1 MKRMAIG
8 TCSLVLIGIVAVVVH
23 VLVLGAVADSENGR
37 SPFSAV
43 PLQDGRNV
51 GMLAPGEGRWYRLA
65 SGGADGAFQRQM
77 DLTLFFTPDNGHRI
91 HHVNFQIFPADQIS
105 RWYLGDTSQMQNMG
119 AGGIV
124 SRDGNPMT
132 GERLWSGWVVDN
144 DTYYVQV
151 FNGADATIDYWLFT
165 DNVIGAELGESSPP
179 PPAHDVPAGVDP
191 NHPLTLAPDLE
202 KGQLEAGQETW
213 YTLVYDDFDDDSFEP
228 HTLTLIFTPEDGH
241 RIHQV
246 GFEIFPLGQLH
257 IWQRGDMDQMRNVGA
272 GSVVS
277 RDGDPLTGELLWNG
291 WLIDGE
297 TYLIKLYNHSDAD
310 VDFWFF
316 QDDVL
321 HPKLGEP
328 ANPSASQDARRLLH
342 YLANLPGREEDR
354 LISGQQLSGG
364 VNAALGYAKFVKPL
378 YQDTGEWVAL
388 VGADYGNGCT
398 LADISG
404 ENQVLIDHWNR
415 GGLVTIHMSANN
427 PWTGGDQHDLSHRD
441 LVELIDPGSDVYP
454 QWMAHLDLLADGL
467 TELRDAGVVVLW
479 RPFHEMTFNGTFW
492 WDIGAHSRDPEPFR
506 NMWRHMFNYFTY
518 ERGLNNLLWVY
529 STANSDNYNS
539 VDVAYPGDDYVDI
552 VGIDVYSDEIEIRG
566 DGYDKLLATGK
577 PFALTEFGPRTRDGS
592 YDNSILINKIKE
604 RYPQTTYFLTWSS
617 WSDNAVAIVDNH
629 NASAIMNDHWVVTR
643 DDLGKLS
650 PLAPPRVVAA
660 GTDHNHPLPLSMGLN
675 PGGLSPGQERWFS
688 VMRADLDDEAFE
700 QLTLS
705 LFFTPDDGQRI
716 HRVNFDIFPADQL
729 HIWER
734 GDTDQLRNVG
744 AGSIVSRDDDPH
756 TGELLWSGWL
766 VDGETYYVRLRNDT
780 EVLINYW
787 LFTADVIRPELGELL
802 APES

>member
-23 VLVLGAVADSENGR
+23 VLVLGAVADSENGG
-37 SPFSAV
+37 SPFSAE

-51 GMLAPGEGRWYRLA
+51 GMLAPGEGRWYKLA
-65 SGGADGAFQRQM
+65 QTGTDGAFQRQM

-91 HHVNFQIFPADQIS
+91 HDVNFQIFPAEQIN
-105 RWYLGDTSQMQNMG
+105 RWYWGDTNHMQNMG

-132 GERLWSGWVVDN
+132 GERLWSGWVVDSN
-144 DTYYVQV
+144 TYYVQV

-165 DNVIGAELGESSPP
+165 DNVIGAELGESSPSP
-179 PPAHDVPAGVDP
+179 PVQDVPIGFDP

-228 HTLTLIFTPEDGH
+228 HTFTLIFTPDDGH

-257 IWQRGDMDQMRNVGA
+257 IWQQGDTDQMRNVGV

-277 RDGDPLTGELLWNG
+277 RDEDPLTGERLWSG
-291 WLIDGE
+291 WLMDGE
-297 TYLIKLYNHSDAD
+297 IYLLKMYNHSSAD
-310 VDFWFF
+310 LDFWLF

-321 HPKLGEP
+321 RPELGEP
-328 ANPSASQDARRLLH
+328 APPPSLVEVAPGTDPFHTLALDISLNTDRLNPRQERWYSFVRDDFDDEDYEAMAFTMMFTPDDGNRVHQVGFELIPADQLHIWARGDTDQLRNIGAGSIVSRDGNPETGELLWSGWLMDGETHYLKVRNDAEVPIDYWLFPGDIIQAELGKPSPPSPPSA
-342 YLANLPGREEDR
+342 
-354 LISGQQLSGG
+354 
-364 VNAALGYAKFVKPL
+364 
-378 YQDTGEWVAL
+378 
-388 VGADYGNGCT
+388 
-398 LADISG
+398 
-404 ENQVLIDHWNR
+404 
-415 GGLVTIHMSANN
+415 
-427 PWTGGDQHDLSHRD
+427 
-441 LVELIDPGSDVYP
+441 
-454 QWMAHLDLLADGL
+454 
-467 TELRDAGVVVLW
+467 
-479 RPFHEMTFNGTFW
+479 
-492 WDIGAHSRDPEPFR
+492 
-506 NMWRHMFNYFTY
+506 
-518 ERGLNNLLWVY
+518 
-529 STANSDNYNS
+529 
-539 VDVAYPGDDYVDI
+539 
-552 VGIDVYSDEIEIRG
+552 
-566 DGYDKLLATGK
+566 
-577 PFALTEFGPRTRDGS
+577 
-592 YDNSILINKIKE
+592 
-604 RYPQTTYFLTWSS
+604 
-617 WSDNAVAIVDNH
+617 
-629 NASAIMNDHWVVTR
+629 
-643 DDLGKLS
+643 
-650 PLAPPRVVAA
+650 VAA
-660 GTDHNHPLPLSMGLN
+660 GTDPNHPLPLAMGLN

-688 VMRADLDDEAFE
+688 VMRADVDDEAFE

-716 HRVNFDIFPADQL
+716 HRVNFDIFPADHL
-729 HIWER
+729 TIWER

-780 EVLINYW
+780 EVPINYW

-802 APES
+802 TPEG